1 VPNPEGDAN
10 LPPLLGYGQAFTHGH
25 HHGVDPRKVPL
36 RSQDE
41 PSTSDVFVSTFPP
54 HFDYSKM
61 LMVVSDRELHLSN
74 FARSEGW
81 IEYAAT
87 TGLTGE
93 KIQEVIRG
101 SWPR

>member
-1 VPNPEGDAN
+1 MP
-10 LPPLLGYGQAFTHGH
+10 
-25 HHGVDPRKVPL
+25 
-36 RSQDE
+36 
-41 PSTSDVFVSTFPP
+41 
-54 HFDYSKM
+54 
-61 LMVVSDRELHLSN
+61 MVVSDRELHLSN